1 MAAGGAG
8 LARDGVRV
16 CPGDGGGWRLEGR
29 VGPRAEHHPPHRRR
43 GRDQGRSVRPLEGAE
58 AGHAQKTEFP
68 PTLRTP
74 V

>member
-8 LARDGVRV
+8 LARDGVRDG
-16 CPGDGGGWRLEGR
+16 PGDGGGWRLEGR